1 MSCVETPCLG
11 WQVEEGT
18 PFARWYQPGAA
29 PLPSEGA
36 AADQL
41 RAASAQLRAAG
52 YEHYELS
59 SYALPGKRHAPAE
72 SPIFSQPYHAFDR
85 DIY

>member
-1 MSCVETPCLG
+1 M
-11 WQVEEGT
+11 EEGT

-29 PLPSEGA
+29 PLPTEGA

-41 RAASAQLRAAG
+41 RTASALLRAAG

-59 SYALPGKRHAPAE
+59 SYALPGQRHAQAVWVWVVHKASCQSSAAP
-72 SPIFSQPYHAFDR
+72 
-85 DIY
+85 